1 MTPVPAPRPR
11 GGGADEGVVVSGQ
24 CILNMGKLRP
34 GSGKGGAGREAR
46 RNACFLM
53 TRRTHSREHLEAGP
67 SQGLLQ
73 ASTVLRTGPHAEGTA
88 SSVSASPR
96 PWVENW
102 RAAWVPLPALSGE
115 HSPSITQRVPT
126 RKGLSSSLQSIWSCY
141 QDDVIVLGGHAQKFA
156 GLSPRKPLG
165 PGSGGGGGGPTLIV
179 TLTQCSKAV

>member
-1 MTPVPAPRPR
+1 
-11 GGGADEGVVVSGQ
+11 
-24 CILNMGKLRP
+24 MGKLRP

-165 PGSGGGGGGPTLIV
+165 PGSGGGGGSYAHCHPYTMFESCLIF
-179 TLTQCSKAV
+179 LTTYVFSLIIIKGKKLYIGT